1 MRLFDPPYALWSIW
15 KELGYLD
22 RLVILIFCV
31 ISIYS
36 LFLAISTLLRIRSMR
51 HANTKET
58 ATSIRDFVVAL
69 GERWSRLRQV
79 IAAAFYLFGV
89 ILFIGLQT
97 IGNYVG
103 DGNGA
108 TFVLG
113 NFILQ
118 CAFAANVFF
127 ILLVLHCIE
136 WFICG
141 RLRSL
146 SECAGMVY
154 DLE

>member
-22 RLVILIFCV
+22 RLVILILCV

-36 LFLAISTLLRIRSMR
+36 LFLSISTLLRLRSMR
-51 HANTKET
+51 HTETKET
-58 ATSIRDFVVAL
+58 ATSIRDSVAVL
-69 GERWSRLRQV
+69 CNRWSRLRQV
-79 IAAAFYLFGV
+79 IAATFYLFGL

-108 TFVLG
+108 THVLG
-113 NFILQ
+113 SFILQ
-118 CAFAANVFF
+118 CAFAANVF
-127 ILLVLHCIE
+127 
-136 WFICG
+136 
-141 RLRSL
+141 
-146 SECAGMVY
+146 
-154 DLE
+154 